1 MIKCKLSDVCVINP
15 KDKIEDM
22 SMKVSFVPMQS
33 VYENGNIDTSDTRL
47 AAEVSKGFT
56 SFAEGDVLMAKIT
69 PCMENGKGAIATGL
83 CNKRGFGSTE
93 FFVIRPDQSK
103 VSSKWIYYY
112 TTWKQFRLECERN
125 MTGSAGQKRVPK
137 SYLENREICLP
148 SLGEQDCAVQKFDRI
163 KKIINMR
170 QQQLQK
176 LDELVKAR
184 FVEMFGDIDENV
196 PLSYY
201 IMGLNAGKS
210 LAGEEPCFNKVLK
223 TSAVTYDNFDRKQ
236 VKNLPLGYK
245 PLEEHRVRTGDVIIS
260 RMNTIELVGAAAYVW
275 DVSMN
280 TYLPD
285 RLWRAEVK
293 GNACPIF
300 VWQLLIQSST
310 KESIRRIASG
320 TSGSMKNIS
329 KAGLLGIQV
338 KKVDQTIQKQFSAF
352 VEQVYK
358 TKLTIQKSLDK
369 MEVLQKALMQ
379 KYFG

>member
-1 MIKCKLSDVCVINP
+1 MREVRLGDIISIADVERCEDNSYPTLSITMRDGIVLQSERFKKNIASVDKRNYKVVRYGQLVVGFPIDEGVIYAQTIVDVGI
-15 KDKIEDM
+15 M
-22 SMKVSFVPMQS
+22 SPAYQVW
-33 VYENGNIDTSDTRL
+33 NIDYTQ
-47 AAEVSKGFT
+47 
-56 SFAEGDVLMAKIT
+56 VL
-69 PCMENGKGAIATGL
+69 
-83 CNKRGFGSTE
+83 S
-93 FFVIRPDQSK
+93 
-103 VSSKWIYYY
+103 
-112 TTWKQFRLECERN
+112 
-125 MTGSAGQKRVPK
+125 
-137 SYLENREICLP
+137 SYLEYYLHGPYAMKYYTAHLRGTTARRRSLP
-148 SLGEQDCAVQKFDRI
+148 THIFLDLPVRLPDLEEQDRI
-163 KKIINMR
+163 VKVMNLAKRNFELYE
-170 QQQLQK
+170 QQLQK

-184 FVEMFGDIDENV
+184 FVELFGDIDENV

-210 LAGEEPCFNKVLK
+210 LAGEDPCPNKVLK

-245 PLEEHRVRTGDVIIS
+245 PLEEHRVRKGDVIIS